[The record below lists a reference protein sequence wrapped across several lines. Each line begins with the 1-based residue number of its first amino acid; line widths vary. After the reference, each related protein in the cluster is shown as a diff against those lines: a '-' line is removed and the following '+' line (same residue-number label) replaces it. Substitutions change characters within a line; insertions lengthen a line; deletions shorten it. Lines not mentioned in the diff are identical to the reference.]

1 MADTDRTPL
10 GVEIEAA
17 LHEVIAHRRGEIAL
31 EARRVEPMSA
41 SRIREIRKALA
52 RSPKEFERRFGIPA
66 RTIEGW
72 EQGRKID
79 AAHRVLLKVIEKHP
93 EIVEA
98 SL

>member
-1 MADTDRTPL
+1 MAEKIDIA
-10 GVEIEAA
+10 GEIEAGLREA
-17 LHEVIAHRRGEIAL
+17 IAHMRGEIAL
-31 EARRVEPMSA
+31 ETRIVEPMPP

-79 AAHRVLLKVIEKHP
+79 AAHRVLLRVIEKHP
-93 EIVEA
+93 DVVEA
-98 SL
+98 ALS